1 MSEFSRYIKFKKLKV
16 KKESDLLKY
25 LHPNFNESPLNQ
37 MCIFIPSVKQHLT
50 CSPAEGHALNTAIR
64 ADQLVQLSKKS
75 CLVDAAPRN

>member
-37 MCIFIPSVKQHLT
+37 MCIFIPRV
-50 CSPAEGHALNTAIR
+50 
-64 ADQLVQLSKKS
+64 
-75 CLVDAAPRN
+75 